1 MILVVAGSSPVD
13 HPILPKDPPRAPSHP
28 PDMHPLEDVI
38 GHTFHDPTLLAEAL
52 THASLAYES
61 QRPQNHNQRLEF
73 LGDAV
78 LQLTLSEALFRRLPK
93 ADEGVLTKARARL
106 VSAKALARLAKEID
120 LGTHL
125 HMGRGEEINGGR
137 ERESS
142 LADALEAVAGAVFL
156 DAGLD
161 AARGVVNQIFARELE
176 AIIEAP
182 QESNPKGQL
191 QELIQAVASTPPE
204 YQIISQ
210 GGPDHSKVFEA
221 TVSWQG
227 VVLGTGSGK
236 SKKDAQA
243 AAAIAALENPLFQDM
258 LSPHP

>member
-1 MILVVAGSSPVD
+1 
-13 HPILPKDPPRAPSHP
+13 
-28 PDMHPLEDVI
+28 MHPLEAVI
-38 GHTFHDPTLLAEAL
+38 GHTFRDPALLTEAL

-61 QRPQNHNQRLEF
+61 QRPRSHNQRLEF

-78 LQLTLSEALFRRLPK
+78 LQLTLSESLYRKLPH

-106 VSAKALARLAKEID
+106 VSAKALSRLASAIK
-120 LGTHL
+120 LGSHIQ
-125 HMGRGEEINGGR
+125 MGRGEEANGGR
-137 ERESS
+137 DRESS

-161 AARGVVNQIFARELE
+161 AARGVVSHLFASELE
-176 AIIEAP
+176 SIIAAP

-191 QELIQAVASTPPE
+191 QELVQAEGSTPPE
-204 YQIISQ
+204 YQIVSQ
-210 GGPDHSKVFEA
+210 AGPDHSKLFEA
-221 TVSWQG
+221 TVTWQG
-227 VVLGTGSGK
+227 VILGTGTGK

-243 AAAIAALENPLFQDM
+243 AAALAALENPLLQDM